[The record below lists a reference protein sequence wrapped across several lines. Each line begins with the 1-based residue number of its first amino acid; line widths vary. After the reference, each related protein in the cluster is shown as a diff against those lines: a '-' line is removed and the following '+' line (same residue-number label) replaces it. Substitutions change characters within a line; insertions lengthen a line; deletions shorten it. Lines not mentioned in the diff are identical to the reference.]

1 MKISKEFILSEW
13 EKDSVINPDKIST
26 DSINV
31 GHLHSKYIRYLFD
44 CKERYIILDARLSEI
59 RRTKTRYYKGEMS
72 KIELDERG
80 WNQYQG
86 PRLTK
91 SAISEILVDDE
102 DIVDVRIKMET
113 VMLLITTLES
123 IIKTLHSRSFDI
135 KNHVEYVKFVNG
147 GN

>member
-13 EKDSVINPDKIST
+13 EKDSVIDPDKITT

-59 RRTKTRYYKGEMS
+59 RRVKTLYYKGEMS
-72 KIELDERG
+72 KDELEERG
-80 WNQYQG
+80 WHQYQG

-91 SAISEILVDDE
+91 SAISELLVDDK
-102 DIVDVRIKMET
+102 DIVDIRVKMET

-123 IIKTLHSRSFDI
+123 ILKSIHSRSFDI
-135 KNHVEYVKFVNG
+135 KNHVEYIKFVNG
-147 GN
+147 GS